1 MGGNRGGLGGLGR
14 ENTISGD
21 KGALAGSARVTA
33 AEIHFLELDAE
44 PTKKVVRLLRPHIP
58 KYILV
63 SPGIVLL
70 ICVLF
75 L

>member
-1 MGGNRGGLGGLGR
+1 MLCERMECIVCGGNRGGLGGLGR

-44 PTKKVVRLLRPHIP
+44 TTKKVVRLPRHIS
-58 KYILV
+58 LSV
-63 SPGIVLL
+63 
-70 ICVLF
+70 
-75 L
+75 